1 MRSASP
7 GSSTSPASLPKSGS
21 VHLDG
26 HDITRLASRAIARLG
41 VARAFQIPQLFSDQR
56 VIDNMML
63 SLAAKDGLWTMVRPL
78 ETAARRDEAEALLG
92 LVGLVDDR
100 NRISRTLPEGH
111 RKLLDIAV
119 ALALKP
125 RLLLL
130 DEPTSGVSALERFPL
145 MEALMGALR
154 QRQITAL
161 FVEHDMDVVARYAN
175 RVLVWNAGSIVAE
188 GHPDDVFKDPRVLQ
202 SCRGGGVMLSLDK
215 VQVSIEGVRVLRDVS
230 CDIVEGKTTVLIG
243 RNGAGKTTTLRA
255 IMGLLSLDGGAIHL
269 DADDLVNS
277 PAHHRAQAG
286 IGYAPE
292 DRRLV
297 AELNVEENIRLPALA
312 LKLTKM
318 EAKRRLDEVYALL
331 PQLHVLRERPGGG
344 VSGGQGKMVALG
356 RALMVARK
364 VLLLDEPFQ
373 GLAPALALDYART
386 LGELRKHRPELAL
399 LITESSPALLDKIAE
414 RTLQIER
421 GEILAK
427 STEG

>member
-1 MRSASP
+1 
-7 GSSTSPASLPKSGS
+7 
-21 VHLDG
+21 
-26 HDITRLASRAIARLG
+26 
-41 VARAFQIPQLFSDQR
+41 
-56 VIDNMML
+56 
-63 SLAAKDGLWTMVRPL
+63 
-78 ETAARRDEAEALLG
+78 
-92 LVGLVDDR
+92 
-100 NRISRTLPEGH
+100 
-111 RKLLDIAV
+111 
-119 ALALKP
+119 
-125 RLLLL
+125 
-130 DEPTSGVSALERFPL
+130 
-145 MEALMGALR
+145 
-154 QRQITAL
+154 
-161 FVEHDMDVVARYAN
+161 
-175 RVLVWNAGSIVAE
+175 
-188 GHPDDVFKDPRVLQ
+188 
-202 SCRGGGVMLSLDK
+202 MLSLDK

-269 DADDLVNS
+269 GADDLVSS

-318 EAKRRLDEVYALL
+318 EAKRRLEEVYALL

-356 RALMVARK
+356 RALMIARK

-427 STEG
+427 SIEG